1 MNKLFLILI
10 VFISFFVRQS
20 YSQYGNNEKN
30 TNQTQQNVLK
40 SLDMTQQKIDL
51 QNFDIL
57 KQIEPNSSSSTIFND
72 QLLEG
77 PINQEQY
84 IVGPNDIFSLGIWG
98 VVNEPIPLNVSVE
111 GSLIIPSVGEVNV
124 SGLTLAQAKEKTI
137 AAVKKRFISA
147 IVTLTLIS
155 PRRFIVN
162 VTGVGQGTYPAS
174 SVMRASTLIAF
185 VFSDSLSLA
194 KSGVVP
200 GERGNFSVRNI
211 QIKRKTGET
220 VRVDL
225 YKYFATQDDKYNPYL
240 REGDLINLPR
250 YQWEAKFIAIQGAV
264 QFPGIF
270 EYIEGDD
277 LETAFQ
283 LVRGVTTVAN
293 LDSVIIARMDPTATK
308 MERMVVSYED
318 RKKMKL
324 EPNDRVM
331 FMATPELR
339 RDFRVYVLGE
349 VISPGFYPITLNT
362 TRLSD
367 VIKDAGGITPNAYL
381 VNSEVYRK
389 IDTFFVNER
398 DKDSVESLYT
408 MRLNDIISN
417 KDEKELF
424 EMDQKFRVGRINVD
438 FEKMFNGDQSQNV
451 FLRDGD
457 VVYISDNKK
466 QVYVYGQVNNPGF
479 VPYKEGANYEYYIN
493 ASGGYGERA
502 ELKDVRVIKFKT
514 REWLDPEDAII
525 HSGDYIYVPKQI
537 KRDFA
542 YDIDLISKVASV
554 IVSVVTLTLLVIQS
568 QK

>member
-1 MNKLFLILI
+1 MKKLILI
-10 VFISFFVRQS
+10 LFVLFFCFVQKN
-20 YSQYGNNEKN
+20 YSQFGNNDK
-30 TNQTQQNVLK
+30 TSNQTQQNVLK
-40 SLDMTQQKIDL
+40 SLDITQRKIDL

-57 KQIEPNSSSSTIFND
+57 KQIEPNSTSSTIFND

-77 PINQEQY
+77 PIDQDNY

-111 GSLIIPSVGEVNV
+111 GSLIIPSVGEVNI
-124 SGLTLAQAKEKTI
+124 SGLTLKQAKEKTI

-147 IVTLTLIS
+147 VVTLTLIS
-155 PRRFIVN
+155 PRRFLLT
-162 VTGVGQGTYPAS
+162 VTGIGQGTYPAS
-174 SVMRASTLIAF
+174 AVMRASTLIAF
-185 VFSDSLSLA
+185 VFTDSLSLA
-194 KSGVVP
+194 KSNVVP
-200 GERGNFSVRNI
+200 AERGAFSVRNI
-211 QIKRKTGET
+211 QIKRKTGEI

-240 REGDLINLPR
+240 REGDVINLPK

-264 QFPGIF
+264 QFPGVF

-277 LETAFQ
+277 LETAYQ
-283 LVRGVTTVAN
+283 LVRGLTTVAN

-308 MERMVVSYED
+308 MEKIIVSYED
-318 RKKMKL
+318 HKNMQL

-331 FMATPELR
+331 FMAIPEIR

-349 VISPGFYPITLNT
+349 VISPGFYPITLNKT
-362 TRLSD
+362 KLSD
-367 VIKDAGGITPNAYL
+367 VIRDAGGITPNAYL

-389 IDTFFVNER
+389 IDTFFVNSR
-398 DKDSVESLYT
+398 NKDSVETIFTL
-408 MRLNDIISN
+408 RLNDIVSN

-424 EMDQKFRVGRINVD
+424 EMDQKFRVGRVNVD
-438 FEKMFNGDQSQNV
+438 FEKLLNGDQDQNIY
-451 FLRDGD
+451 LRDGD
-457 VVYISDNKK
+457 VIHITDNTK

-479 VPYKEGANYEYYIN
+479 VPYKEGADYQYYIN

-502 ELKDVRVIKFKT
+502 DENEIRVIKFKT
-514 REWLDPEDAII
+514 REWLEPDVATIQ
-525 HSGDYIYVPKQI
+525 SGDYVYVPKQI

-554 IVSVVTLTLLVIQS
+554 IVSVITLTLLVIQS